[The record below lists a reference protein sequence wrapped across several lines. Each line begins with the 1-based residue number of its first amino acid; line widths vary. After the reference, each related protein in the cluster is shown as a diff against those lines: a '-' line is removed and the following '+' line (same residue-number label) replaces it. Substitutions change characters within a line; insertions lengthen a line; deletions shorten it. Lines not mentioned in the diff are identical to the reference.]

1 MNDYERALIRYVVD
15 GDIRNAQKQA
25 KIILNK
31 IATEKDRKFKE
42 YQLKKLDNKGPEL
55 IELPY
60 NLQKII
66 AAQDVTNF
74 PEGRFLIR
82 PEEQSVVNKLL
93 NTRVAVAGTGNPLH
107 IFFAFDREAGNRKDR
122 TCTVYCA
129 CGRFAFCRREVL
141 RHHQLFFGTDS
152 NEHRKHVRLCEENAL
167 CFVH

>member
-93 NTRVAVAGTGNPLH
+93 NTRVAALRLQELGN

>member
-93 NTRVAVAGTGNPLH
+93 NTRVAGTGNPLYF
-107 IFFAFDREAGNRKDR
+107 FFAFDREAGNRKNR

-129 CGRFAFCRREVL
+129 CGRFAFCRREVF

>member
-31 IATEKDRKFKE
+31 IVTEKDRKFKE

-74 PEGRFLIR
+74 PEADFSFGRR
-82 PEEQSVVNKLL
+82 NNLL
-93 NTRVAVAGTGNPLH
+93 SINFSIQELQR
-107 IFFAFDREAGNRKDR
+107 
-122 TCTVYCA
+122 
-129 CGRFAFCRREVL
+129 CGCRNWESTTHL
-141 RHHQLFFGTDS
+141 
-152 NEHRKHVRLCEENAL
+152 L
-167 CFVH
+167 CF

>member
-60 NLQKII
+60 NLQKILCR
-66 AAQDVTNF
+66 
-74 PEGRFLIR
+74 GRIKVL
-82 PEEQSVVNKLL
+82 QQLAKLPSRKRHVSSTL
-93 NTRVAVAGTGNPLH
+93 TLCAICMCVRSADGTGPENQRSEM
-107 IFFAFDREAGNRKDR
+107 AR
-122 TCTVYCA
+122 
-129 CGRFAFCRREVL
+129 RFESYHMR
-141 RHHQLFFGTDS
+141 Q
-152 NEHRKHVRLCEENAL
+152 
-167 CFVH
+167 